1 MKEELVK
8 KIEEVNEIID
18 TVFSEKVEDLKING
32 ITLIKISKG
41 KNVKYIT
48 GSEEIEKYLK

>member
-1 MKEELVK
+1 MSDLNNNKYASEESNPKVQ
-8 KIEEVNEIID
+8 
-18 TVFSEKVEDLKING
+18 KVEDLKING
-32 ITLIKISKG
+32 ITLIKIQKG

>member
-1 MKEELVK
+1 MSLDENKKYISDEENTKVQN
-8 KIEEVNEIID
+8 VN
-18 TVFSEKVEDLKING
+18 DLKIND

-48 GSEEIEKYLK
+48 GSENIEEYLK